1 MNLRKNEYPLLAF
14 ISFLSG
20 VYCIGTILKNYTHR
34 VMDQQDGIE
43 NDAGVPE
50 DPANIV
56 ESQGQKKVLVHRY
69 TTAI

>member
-1 MNLRKNEYPLLAF
+1 MNLRKIEYPQLAF
-14 ISFLSG
+14 IIHFCLA
-20 VYCIGTILKNYTHR
+20 CIAQALLKNYTHR

-56 ESQGQKKVLVHRY
+56 EGQGQKKVLVHRY